1 VKGNNGCPACWPGLS
16 PLEKEGI
23 MKRFTIGLTL
33 GITLTLFAAESLRAQ
48 SYENEQLREP
58 TDITVITVL
67 PSASMADFLRS
78 EAAKRHCCT
87 TDKFLEGAEFY
98 KRAAEH
104 GFDSSTVPSAR
115 WPGSASSNATGATSG
130 KLHKRYWKLPTSH
143 AGAATRSAPGESSWR
158 RTSWIR
164 TWSRNPSDEVG
175 VARALAEASR
185 NTPQHEGA
193 SAAVRTRDWGPSRTV
208 CPAPFLENDSD
219 PTTSLLS
226 RAKKDPIRLGLL
238 LGLLGYG
245 KTPETVYRLSALIRK
260 APRNYGEMPGKGGS
274 RARL

>member
-104 GFDSSTVPSAR
+104 GFDGNPDSLEAAVSDLRLAGYFFYYAGEFDRAFSAVARVGVIERDRGNKREAAQALLEAAHIAR
-115 WPGSASSNATGATSG
+115 WSG
-130 KLHKRYWKLPTSH
+130 DT
-143 AGAATRSAPGESSWR
+143 
-158 RTSWIR
+158 
-164 TWSRNPSDEVG
+164 
-175 VARALAEASR
+175 
-185 NTPQHEGA
+185 Q
-193 SAAVRTRDWGPSRTV
+193 
-208 CPAPFLENDSD
+208 
-219 PTTSLLS
+219 
-226 RAKKDPIRLGLL
+226 
-238 LGLLGYG
+238 
-245 KTPETVYRLSALIRK
+245 
-260 APRNYGEMPGKGGS
+260 
-274 RARL
+274 RARGILMEAYKLDPDLEPESE